1 MFAQRF
7 FRGRINGFS
16 SQNVE
21 LRQVQRTCD
30 AISGQKAHGQVVLF
44 MSTGSIPSVDCTVQV
59 HDEDPFTIV
68 LYSFHR
74 PRGKLGNGAY
84 FDESRQENLYR
95 HLFRAWRDLPSPT
108 QPLLFNEVLYRRSHC
123 SEGYALDGRVQES
136 DDDHPLGFALSQTSR
151 HEIENLLLIHLAN

>member
-74 PRGKLGNGAY
+74 PRGSSETGHTLMKVDKRISIGTCSV
-84 FDESRQENLYR
+84 SRTDQTR
-95 HLFRAWRDLPSPT
+95 HFLSPVLLRIPVILPG
-108 QPLLFNEVLYRRSHC
+108 LEGFVLPYP
-123 SEGYALDGRVQES
+123 A
-136 DDDHPLGFALSQTSR
+136 TS
-151 HEIENLLLIHLAN
+151 LQ